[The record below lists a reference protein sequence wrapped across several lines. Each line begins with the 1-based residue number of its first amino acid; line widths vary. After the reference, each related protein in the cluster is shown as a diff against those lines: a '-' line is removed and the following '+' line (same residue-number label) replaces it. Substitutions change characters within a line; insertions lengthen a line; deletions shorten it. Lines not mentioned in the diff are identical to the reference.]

1 MKKRITGEGVVYYNA
16 YDPINAGFVIK
27 SKDESDD
34 VGYFDPKSG
43 WWSDG
48 CYMVLTGTLPKWQ
61 GKRKVSEQDRS
72 KGFKSILAD
81 TKAKSNPAMVCGI
94 LKPCG
99 DYIPAEDP
107 PLVHVTDSSYNSRFY
122 NVLYVDHVFTLYP
135 KAKTYQVGER
145 LVFRHKNKVVGIIM
159 PKLYGG
165 NDIMNDY
172 FWMRFRV
179 INNIPDAVIPAFKG
193 MIVIGSRA

>member
-16 YDPINAGFVIK
+16 YEPIKSGVVIK

-48 CYMVLTGTLPKWQ
+48 NYMVLTGTLPKWQ
-61 GKRKVSEQDRS
+61 GKRSLSAVDRR

-81 TKAKSNPAMVCGI
+81 TKAKSNPALICG
-94 LKPCG
+94 LLHGGC
-99 DYIPAEDP
+99 DDDP
-107 PLVHVTDSSYNSRFY
+107 PMVHVTDASYNSRFY

-135 KAKTYQVGER
+135 KAKTYQVGEK
-145 LVFRHKNKVVGIIM
+145 LVFRHKNKVVGIVM
-159 PKLYGG
+159 PKRG
-165 NDIMNDY
+165 DQMSDY
-172 FWMRFRV
+172 FWMRFRS
-179 INNIPDAVIPAFKG
+179 INNIPEAVIPAFKG
-193 MIVIGSRA
+193 MIQRQA